1 MRRSKS
7 LNFLLELLFVIM
19 LFTFCSIVFM
29 NLFVNAAKMN
39 QSAEMK
45 YQASLD
51 VQTIA
56 ETIRTN
62 GTYEEVDTSSY
73 KIQVEKNDDDYTII
87 AMDQDGNVLET
98 VQVMYVE

>member
-7 LNFLLELLFVIM
+7 LNFLLELLFVIT

-29 NLFVNAAKMN
+29 NLFVNSAKMN
-39 QSAEMK
+39 QSAEIK

-51 VQTIA
+51 VQTIV
-56 ETIRTN
+56 ENIRTN
-62 GTYEEVDTSSY
+62 GTYEEVNEESY
-73 KIQVEKNDDDYTII
+73 SIQVEKNDDDYTVV
-87 AMDQDGNVLET
+87 ATDQNGNVLET

>member
-29 NLFVNAAKMN
+29 NLFVNASKMN

-56 ETIRTN
+56 ENIRMN
-62 GTYEEVDTSSY
+62 GTYEEVDEESY
-73 KIQVEKNDDDYTII
+73 SIQVEKNDDEYTII
-87 AMDQDGNVLET
+87 ATDQDGNVLET

>member
-1 MRRSKS
+1 
-7 LNFLLELLFVIM
+7 M

-29 NLFVNAAKMN
+29 NLFVSAAKMN
-39 QSAEMK
+39 QSAEIK

-56 ETIRTN
+56 ENIRTN
-62 GTYEEVDTSSY
+62 GTYEEVNEESY
-73 KIQVEKNDDDYTII
+73 SIQVEKNDDAYKII
-87 AMDQDGNVLET
+87 ATDQDGNVLET

>member
-73 KIQVEKNDDDYTII
+73 KIQVEKNDDDYTIV

-98 VQVMYVE
+98 VQVIYVE

>member
-1 MRRSKS
+1 
-7 LNFLLELLFVIM
+7 
-19 LFTFCSIVFM
+19 M
-29 NLFVNAAKMN
+29 NLFVNASKMN

-56 ETIRTN
+56 ENIRMN
-62 GTYEEVDTSSY
+62 GTYEEVDEESY
-73 KIQVEKNDDDYTII
+73 SIQVEKNDDEYTII
-87 AMDQDGNVLET
+87 ATDQDGNVLET

>member
-73 KIQVEKNDDDYTII
+73 KIQVEKNDDDYTIV